1 MDPLVCFESVSY
13 SIGGKPVLSHIDFG
27 VNSGETLVLLGRS
40 GSGKTTALKMV
51 NALLTPTSG
60 RVVVEGRAT
69 ADWDAIRLR
78 RRIGYV
84 IQEVGLFPHYTVSQN
99 VGLVPRLEG
108 WSENR
113 INARVNELLERV
125 GLPPGEYAARMPRQL
140 SGGQRQ
146 RVGVA
151 RALAADPDLL
161 LFDEPFGSLDPI
173 TRLELQAQ
181 FLQLR
186 GTFGKTAMFV
196 THDISEALKLGNRIA
211 VLANGRIETIT
222 TPDGFFRAEGTES
235 RAFRACLEAAPAAS
249 KLVGGNSPS
258 RLATDK
264 E

>member
-1 MDPLVCFESVSY
+1 MDPLVSFESVSY
-13 SIGGKPVLSHIDFG
+13 TIGGRPVLSHIDFG

-108 WSENR
+108 WSEDR

-173 TRLELQAQ
+173 TRLELQSQ

-196 THDISEALKLGNRIA
+196 THDIGEALKLGNRIA
-211 VLANGRIETIT
+211 VLSNGRIETIT
-222 TPDGFFRAEGTES
+222 TPDGFFQAEGPES
-235 RAFRACLEAAPAAS
+235 RAFRACLEGAPAAS
-249 KLVGGNSPS
+249 KLVRGNSPS
-258 RLATDK
+258 RGDTDK